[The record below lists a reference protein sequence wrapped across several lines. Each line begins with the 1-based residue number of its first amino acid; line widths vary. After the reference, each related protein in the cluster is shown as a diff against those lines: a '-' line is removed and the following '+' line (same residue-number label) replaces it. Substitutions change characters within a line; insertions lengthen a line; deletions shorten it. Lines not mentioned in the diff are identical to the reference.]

1 MRIKNTTLLI
11 VITTI
16 ITFQITFADQLTINF
31 ENFVPNV
38 PTTCNET
45 WSENGIEMEFIKID
59 NSINY
64 CGWFYFNNSS
74 VDFGS
79 SNMALKI
86 DLSSIDFISQ
96 IIFLIADD
104 AGCGGTNEIT
114 GFTTIKFY
122 LDGNLVNTFISNN
135 QSISPEFVIF
145 NNNDG
150 LIFDEMHI
158 SNNACEGA
166 EIDAISFTYTN
177 EPPCEAE
184 PIVNARSGDVYVDN
198 DCHGVIL
205 TSPDGNCYRTRV
217 NNNGELFAESVACP

>member
-11 VITTI
+11 TTITI
-16 ITFQITFADQLTINF
+16 ITFQIALADQLTINF

-64 CGWFYFNNSS
+64 CGWFDFNNSS

-79 SNMALKI
+79 SNMALKT
-86 DLSSIDFISQ
+86 DLSSMDIISQ

-104 AGCGGTNEIT
+104 AGCGSNS
-114 GFTTIKFY
+114 GFTTIEFY
-122 LDGNLVNTFISNN
+122 LYGNLVNTFISNN
-135 QSISPEFVIF
+135 QSLNPEFVIF
-145 NNNDG
+145 NNDNG
-150 LIFDEMHI
+150 LIFDEIQI

-205 TSPDGNCYRTRV
+205 TSPDGNCFRTKV
-217 NNNGELFAESVACP
+217 NNNGELYAEPLDCP